1 MFNKFLKTGLI
12 LFFAY
17 LFFNFSAKLTFAA
30 GTFGCKVYTNADSS
44 KYCDVTAV
52 TCQQPTPNAG
62 FEWIFDNGT
71 VRIRTCWDASN
82 NECADYEA
90 LNHQFDCIG
99 YIYPS
104 SNPSS
109 STTTGTGSTGTGDS
123 KDVMVSL
130 NQVLA
135 DVKFPSDIRD
145 LGSIISK
152 LLKFIYP
159 IAGVGLLVFLI
170 YGGFAYLTSA
180 GDPKK
185 MEAAKGI
192 ITTAIIGFIIV
203 IIAFWVTEII
213 NYIFNLKIPLS

>member
-1 MFNKFLKTGLI
+1 
-12 LFFAY
+12 
-17 LFFNFSAKLTFAA
+17 
-30 GTFGCKVYTNADSS
+30 
-44 KYCDVTAV
+44 
-52 TCQQPTPNAG
+52 
-62 FEWIFDNGT
+62 
-71 VRIRTCWDASN
+71 
-82 NECADYEA
+82 
-90 LNHQFDCIG
+90 
-99 YIYPS
+99 
-104 SNPSS
+104 
-109 STTTGTGSTGTGDS
+109 
-123 KDVMVSL
+123 MVSL